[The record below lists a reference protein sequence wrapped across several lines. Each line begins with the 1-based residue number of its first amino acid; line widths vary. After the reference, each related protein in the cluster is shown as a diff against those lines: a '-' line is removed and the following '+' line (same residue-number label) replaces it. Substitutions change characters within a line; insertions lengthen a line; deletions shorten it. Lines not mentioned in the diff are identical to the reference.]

1 MLCEIRIDG
10 REEEDY
16 LESEYR
22 AEEKFL
28 RVEFI
33 SI

>member
-16 LESEYR
+16 LEYR